1 MPIINFLIYLLTMI
15 GIYSL
20 LAMSLNF
27 QVGFTGL
34 INFGQVAF
42 FCVGAYTSS
51 LLVVKA
57 GVPLIIGFLGGMAL
71 SGLFGYLISIPTKS
85 LKADYWA
92 IATLAGGE
100 VIRLIA
106 LNEGWLTEGPFGVMS
121 IPQPL
126 RWLFSR
132 DTYPLFYLLLV
143 IACVVVVYFILS
155 LLTDSPFGRDL
166 KAIRDEED
174 LCLSLG
180 KNTQRLKLQAMVV
193 AGIVAGLAG
202 ALFAHYITYISPE
215 NFKPIETFLMWAMI
229 IVGGRGNHLG
239 AILGAVVIQLF
250 NVSTRFIGGYVP
262 FGADFMAALRMV
274 IIGTLI
280 VVFTLYRPEGLIK
293 EKKKIYNL
301 KGRNKG
307 KAGLKGKK

>member
-1 MPIINFLIYLLTMI
+1 MPLVNFLIYLLTMI

-42 FCVGAYTSS
+42 FLIGAYTSS
-51 LLVVKA
+51 LLVTKA
-57 GVPLIIGFLGGMAL
+57 GAPLALGFLGGMAL
-71 SGLFGYLISIPTKS
+71 SGLFGYIISIPTKS

-100 VIRLIA
+100 VVRLIA

-132 DTYPLFYLLLV
+132 DTYPLFYLFLV
-143 IACVVVVYFILS
+143 VALVAVAYLVLS
-155 LLTDSPFGRDL
+155 LLTNSPFGRNL

-180 KNTQRLKLQAMVV
+180 KNTRKLKLQAMVV
-193 AGIVAGLAG
+193 AGMVAGLGG

-215 NFKPIETFLMWAMI
+215 NFRPIETFLMWAMI

-262 FGADFMAALRMV
+262 LGADSMAALRMV
-274 IIGTLI
+274 IIGVLI
-280 VVFTLYRPEGLIK
+280 VLFLLYAPEGLVK
-293 EKKKIYNL
+293 EKKKVYH
-301 KGRNKG
+301 
-307 KAGLKGKK
+307 

>member
-1 MPIINFLIYLLTMI
+1 MPLIYFLIYLLTMI

-42 FCVGAYTSS
+42 FCIGAYASS
-51 LLVVKA
+51 LLVIKA
-57 GVPLIIGFLGGMAL
+57 GAPLILGFLGGMAL
-71 SGLFGYLISIPTKS
+71 SGLFGYIISIPTKS

-100 VIRLIA
+100 VVRLIA

-121 IPQPL
+121 ISQPL

-143 IACVVVVYFILS
+143 VACMAVVYFILS
-155 LLTDSPFGRDL
+155 LLTNSPFGRNL

-180 KNTQRLKLQAMVV
+180 KNTRKLKLQAMVV
-193 AGIVAGLAG
+193 AGMVAGLGG

-215 NFKPIETFLMWAMI
+215 NFRPIETFLMWAMI

-262 FGADFMAALRMV
+262 LGADSMAALRMI
-274 IIGTLI
+274 IIGVLI
-280 VVFTLYRPEGLIK
+280 VLFLLYTPEGLVK
-293 EKKKIYNL
+293 EKKKVYH
-301 KGRNKG
+301 
-307 KAGLKGKK
+307 

>member
-1 MPIINFLIYLLTMI
+1 MPLVNFLIYLLTMI

-42 FCVGAYTSS
+42 FLIGAYTSS
-51 LLVVKA
+51 LLVTKA
-57 GVPLIIGFLGGMAL
+57 GAPLALGFLGGMAL
-71 SGLFGYLISIPTKS
+71 SGLFGYIISIPTKS

-100 VIRLIA
+100 VVRLIA

-132 DTYPLFYLLLV
+132 DTYPLFYLSLV
-143 IACVVVVYFILS
+143 VALVAVAYLVLS
-155 LLTDSPFGRDL
+155 LLTNSPFGRNL

-180 KNTQRLKLQAMVV
+180 KNTRKLKLQAMVV
-193 AGIVAGLAG
+193 AGMVAGLGG

-215 NFKPIETFLMWAMI
+215 NFRPIETFLMWAMI
-229 IVGGRGNHLG
+229 IVGGKGNHLG

-262 FGADFMAALRMV
+262 LGADSMAALRMV
-274 IIGTLI
+274 IIGVLI
-280 VVFTLYRPEGLIK
+280 VLFLLYAPEGLVK
-293 EKKKIYNL
+293 EKKKVYH
-301 KGRNKG
+301 
-307 KAGLKGKK
+307 

>member
-1 MPIINFLIYLLTMI
+1 MPLVYFLIYLLTMI

-42 FCVGAYTSS
+42 FCIGAYASS
-51 LLVVKA
+51 LLVIKA
-57 GVPLIIGFLGGMAL
+57 GAPLILGFLGGMAL
-71 SGLFGYLISIPTKS
+71 SGLFGYIISIPTKS

-100 VIRLIA
+100 VVRLIA
-106 LNEGWLTEGPFGVMS
+106 LNEQWLTEGPFGVMS
-121 IPQPL
+121 ISQPL

-132 DTYPLFYLLLV
+132 DTYPLFYLFLV
-143 IACVVVVYFILS
+143 VALVAVAYLVLS
-155 LLTDSPFGRDL
+155 LLTNSPFGRNL

-180 KNTQRLKLQAMVV
+180 KNTRKLKLQAMVV
-193 AGIVAGLAG
+193 AGMVAGLGG

-215 NFKPIETFLMWAMI
+215 NFRPIETFLMWAMI

-262 FGADFMAALRMV
+262 LGADSMAALRMI

-280 VVFTLYRPEGLIK
+280 VLFLLYTPEGLIK
-293 EKKKIYNL
+293 EKKKVYH
-301 KGRNKG
+301 
-307 KAGLKGKK
+307 

>member
-1 MPIINFLIYLLTMI
+1 MPVIYFLIYLLTMI

-42 FCVGAYTSS
+42 FCIGAYASS
-51 LLVVKA
+51 LLVIKA
-57 GVPLIIGFLGGMAL
+57 GAPLILGFLGGMAL
-71 SGLFGYLISIPTKS
+71 SGLFGYIISIPTKS

-100 VIRLIA
+100 VVRLIA

-121 IPQPL
+121 ISQPL
-126 RWLFSR
+126 RWLFSK

-143 IACVVVVYFILS
+143 VACMAVVYFVLS
-155 LLTDSPFGRDL
+155 LLTNSPFGRNL

-180 KNTQRLKLQAMVV
+180 KNTRKLKLQAMVV
-193 AGIVAGLAG
+193 AGMVAGLGG

-215 NFKPIETFLMWAMI
+215 NFRPIETFLMWAMI

-262 FGADFMAALRMV
+262 LGADSMAALRMI

-280 VVFTLYRPEGLIK
+280 VLFLLYTPEGLIK
-293 EKKKIYNL
+293 EKKKVYH
-301 KGRNKG
+301 
-307 KAGLKGKK
+307 

>member
-42 FCVGAYTSS
+42 FLIGAYTSS
-51 LLVVKA
+51 LLVTKA
-57 GVPLIIGFLGGMAL
+57 GAPLVLGFLGGMAL
-71 SGLFGYLISIPTKS
+71 SGLFGYIISIPTKS

-100 VIRLIA
+100 VVRLIA
-106 LNEGWLTEGPFGVMS
+106 LNEQWLTEGPFGVMS
-121 IPQPL
+121 ISQPL

-132 DTYPLFYLLLV
+132 DTYPIFYLLLV
-143 IACVVVVYFILS
+143 AGLVAVAYFVLS
-155 LLTDSPFGRDL
+155 LLTNSPFGRNL
-166 KAIRDEED
+166 KAVRDEED

-180 KNTQRLKLQAMVV
+180 KNTRKLKLQAMVV
-193 AGIVAGLAG
+193 AGMVAGLGG

-215 NFKPIETFLMWAMI
+215 NFRPIETFIMWAMI

-262 FGADFMAALRMV
+262 LGSDSMAALRMI
-274 IIGTLI
+274 IIGVLI
-280 VVFTLYRPEGLIK
+280 VLFLLYAPEGLVK
-293 EKKKIYNL
+293 EKKKVYHQES
-301 KGRNKG
+301 KEPQ
-307 KAGLKGKK
+307 

>member
-1 MPIINFLIYLLTMI
+1 MPIVNFTIYLLTMI
-15 GIYSL
+15 GIYGL

-34 INFGQVAF
+34 INFGQIAF
-42 FCVGAYTSS
+42 FCIGAYTSS

-57 GVPLIIGFLGGMAL
+57 GTPIAVGFLGGIAL
-71 SGLFGYLISIPTKS
+71 SGLFGYLMSIPTKS

-106 LNEGWLTEGPFGVMS
+106 LNERWLTEGAFGVTT
-121 IPQPL
+121 IPQPFD
-126 RWLFSR
+126 WLFSR
-132 DTYPLFYLLLV
+132 DSYPLFYLVLV
-143 IACVVVVYFILS
+143 IVCITIVYFVLS
-155 LLTDSPFGRDL
+155 LLTNSPFGRNL

-180 KNTQRLKLQAMVV
+180 KNTRKIKLHAMIV
-193 AGIVAGLAG
+193 AGMVAGLAG
-202 ALFAHYITYISPE
+202 ALFAHYITFISPE
-215 NFKPIETFLMWAMI
+215 NFRPIETFLMWAMI

-239 AILGAVVIQLF
+239 AILGAVIIQLF

-262 FGADFMAALRMV
+262 IGPEFIGSLRMV
-274 IIGTLI
+274 IIGLLI
-280 VVFTLYRPEGLIK
+280 ILFVSYRPEGLLK
-293 EKKKIYNL
+293 EKKKIY
-301 KGRNKG
+301 
-307 KAGLKGKK
+307 

>member
-1 MPIINFLIYLLTMI
+1 MPIINFIIYLFIMI

-20 LAMSLNF
+20 LAMSLNL
-27 QVGFTGL
+27 QVGFAGL

-42 FCVGAYTSS
+42 FCIGAYTSS
-51 LLVVKA
+51 LLVLKA
-57 GVPLIIGFLGGMAL
+57 ETPIVVGFLGGMVL

-85 LKADYWA
+85 LKTDYWA

-106 LNEGWLTEGPFGVMS
+106 LNEQWLTAGAFGVMS

-126 RWLFSR
+126 RWLFPR
-132 DTYPLFYLLLV
+132 DSYSHYYLFYLLIV
-143 IACVVVVYFILS
+143 VACVGIIFFVLS
-155 LLTDSPFGRDL
+155 LLTNSPFGRDI

-180 KNTQRLKLQAMVV
+180 KNTRKIKLQAMIV
-193 AGIVAGLAG
+193 AGMIAGLAG
-202 ALFAHYITYISPE
+202 AMFAHYIAYISPE
-215 NFKPIETFLMWAMI
+215 NFRPIETFLMWAMI

-239 AILGAVVIQLF
+239 AILGAVVIQLL

-262 FGADFMAALRMV
+262 VGSEFIGSLRMV
-274 IIGTLI
+274 IIGLLI
-280 VVFTLYRPEGLIK
+280 ILFVLFRPEGLLK
-293 EKKKIYNL
+293 EKKKIYD
-301 KGRNKG
+301 
-307 KAGLKGKK
+307 

>member
-1 MPIINFLIYLLTMI
+1 MPIINFIIYLLIMI

-27 QVGFTGL
+27 QVGFAGL

-42 FCVGAYTSS
+42 FCIGAYTSS
-51 LLVVKA
+51 LLVLKA
-57 GVPLIIGFLGGMAL
+57 ETPIVVGFLGGMVL

-85 LKADYWA
+85 LKTDYWA

-106 LNEGWLTEGPFGVMS
+106 LNEQWLTAGAFGVMS

-132 DTYPLFYLLLV
+132 DSYSIYYLFYLLFV
-143 IACVVVVYFILS
+143 VACVGIIFFVLS
-155 LLTDSPFGRDL
+155 LLTNSPFGRDI
-166 KAIRDEED
+166 KAIKDEED

-180 KNTQRLKLQAMVV
+180 KNTRKIKLQAMIV
-193 AGIVAGLAG
+193 AGMIAGLAG
-202 ALFAHYITYISPE
+202 AMFAHYITYISPE
-215 NFKPIETFLMWAMI
+215 NFRPIETFLMWAMI

-239 AILGAVVIQLF
+239 AILGAVVIQLL

-262 FGADFMAALRMV
+262 IGSEFIGSLRMA
-274 IIGTLI
+274 IIGLLI
-280 VVFTLYRPEGLIK
+280 ILFVSFRPEGLLK
-293 EKKKIYNL
+293 EKKKIYD
-301 KGRNKG
+301 
-307 KAGLKGKK
+307 

>member
-42 FCVGAYTSS
+42 FCIGAYASA
-51 LLVVKA
+51 LLVTKA
-57 GVPLIIGFLGGMAL
+57 GAPLILGFVGGMAL
-71 SGLFGYLISIPTKS
+71 SGLFGYIISIPTKS
-85 LKADYWA
+85 LKTDYWA

-100 VIRLIA
+100 VVRLIA

-126 RWLFSR
+126 RWLFSK
-132 DTYPLFYLLLV
+132 DSYPLFYLFL
-143 IACVVVVYFILS
+143 IAACVLIVYFVLS
-155 LLTDSPFGRDL
+155 LLTNSPFGRNL

-180 KNTQRLKLQAMVV
+180 KNTRKLKLQAMVV
-193 AGIVAGLAG
+193 AGMVAGLAG

-262 FGADFMAALRMV
+262 LGSDSMAALRMV
-274 IIGTLI
+274 IIGLLI
-280 VVFTLYRPEGLIK
+280 VLFLLYAPEGLIR
-293 EKKKIYNL
+293 ETKKVYHL
-301 KGRNKG
+301 KRKHIE
-307 KAGLKGKK
+307 

>member
-1 MPIINFLIYLLTMI
+1 MPLIYFLIYLLTMI

-42 FCVGAYTSS
+42 FCIGAYASS
-51 LLVVKA
+51 LLVIKA
-57 GVPLIIGFLGGMAL
+57 GAPLILGFLGGMAL
-71 SGLFGYLISIPTKS
+71 SGLFGYIISIPTKS
-85 LKADYWA
+85 LKTDYWA

-100 VIRLIA
+100 VVRLIA

-121 IPQPL
+121 ISQPL

-143 IACVVVVYFILS
+143 VACMAVVYFILS
-155 LLTDSPFGRDL
+155 LLTNSPFGRNL

-180 KNTQRLKLQAMVV
+180 KNTRKLKLQAMVV
-193 AGIVAGLAG
+193 AGMVAGLGG

-215 NFKPIETFLMWAMI
+215 NFRPIETFLMWAMI

-262 FGADFMAALRMV
+262 LGADSMAALRMI
-274 IIGTLI
+274 IIGVLI
-280 VVFTLYRPEGLIK
+280 VLFLLYTPEGLVK
-293 EKKKIYNL
+293 EKKKVYH
-301 KGRNKG
+301 
-307 KAGLKGKK
+307 

>member
-1 MPIINFLIYLLTMI
+1 MPIINFVIYLLSMI

-42 FCVGAYTSS
+42 FCIGAYTSS

-57 GVPLIIGFLGGMAL
+57 GAPLVIGFLGGMAL
-71 SGLFGYLISIPTKS
+71 SGLFGYIISIPTKS

-92 IATLAGGE
+92 IATLAGAE
-100 VIRLIA
+100 VVRLIA
-106 LNEGWLTEGPFGVMS
+106 VNEGWLTEGPFGVMRIS
-121 IPQPL
+121 QPL

-132 DTYPLFYLLLV
+132 DTYPLFYLLLIV
-143 IACVVVVYFILS
+143 ACVVIAYFVLS
-155 LLTDSPFGRDL
+155 LLTNSPFGRNL

-180 KNTQRLKLQAMVV
+180 KNTRKLKLQAMVV
-193 AGIVAGLAG
+193 AGMVAGLGG

-262 FGADFMAALRMV
+262 LGSDSMAALRMV
-274 IIGTLI
+274 IIGVLI
-280 VVFTLYRPEGLIK
+280 VSFLLYTPEGLIK
-293 EKKKIYNL
+293 ERKKAYH
-301 KGRNKG
+301 
-307 KAGLKGKK
+307 LKGKEIE

>member
-1 MPIINFLIYLLTMI
+1 MPIINFFIYLLTMI

-42 FCVGAYTSS
+42 FCIGAYTSS

-71 SGLFGYLISIPTKS
+71 SGLFGYIISIPTKS

-92 IATLAGGE
+92 IVTLAGGE
-100 VIRLIA
+100 VVRLIA

-143 IACVVVVYFILS
+143 IACVVIVYFVLS
-155 LLTDSPFGRDL
+155 LLTNSPFGRNL

-180 KNTQRLKLQAMVV
+180 KNTRELKLQAMVV
-193 AGIVAGLAG
+193 AGMVAGLAG

-274 IIGTLI
+274 IIGILI
-280 VVFTLYRPEGLIK
+280 VVFLLYRSEGLIK
-293 EKKKIYNL
+293 EKKKVYD
-301 KGRNKG
+301 
-307 KAGLKGKK
+307 LKGKL

>member
-1 MPIINFLIYLLTMI
+1 MPLVNFLIYLLTMI

-42 FCVGAYTSS
+42 FLIGAYTSS
-51 LLVVKA
+51 LLVTKA
-57 GVPLIIGFLGGMAL
+57 GAPLALGFLGGMAL
-71 SGLFGYLISIPTKS
+71 SGLFGYIISIPTKS

-100 VIRLIA
+100 VVRLIA

-121 IPQPL
+121 ISQPL

-132 DTYPLFYLLLV
+132 DTYPLFYLSLV
-143 IACVVVVYFILS
+143 VALVAVAYLVLS
-155 LLTDSPFGRDL
+155 LLTNSPFGRNL

-180 KNTQRLKLQAMVV
+180 KNTRKLKLQAMVV
-193 AGIVAGLAG
+193 AGMVAGLGG

-215 NFKPIETFLMWAMI
+215 NFRPIETFLMWAMI
-229 IVGGRGNHLG
+229 IVGGKGNHLG

-262 FGADFMAALRMV
+262 LGADSMAALRMV
-274 IIGTLI
+274 IIGVLI
-280 VVFTLYRPEGLIK
+280 VLFLLYAPEGLVK
-293 EKKKIYNL
+293 EKKKVYH
-301 KGRNKG
+301 
-307 KAGLKGKK
+307 